1 MEEQMTCNTSTDGR
15 VPPELTVCMA
25 ILMLVHQSLFQNVNW
40 LFIVI
45 HWFIGLTFLVLA
57 HLQALSDNLESMAH
71 GEAVVIVSC
80 FFVFYFILYVFER
93 RKKEIYVLT
102 LQLNKSGGSYLE
114 ETRSQFVLQQ
124 NSPSLPATASISF
137 NPSGSSRHSRR
148 TRGDDASLSSITMS
162 EFNTGAQD
170 TFSAVDPYDDYDN
183 DQYCDRSVNSRR

>member
-1 MEEQMTCNTSTDGR
+1 MTCNTSSDGR

-40 LFIVI
+40 LVIVI

-57 HLQALSDNLESMAH
+57 HLQALSDNPESMAH

-102 LQLNKSGGSYLE
+102 LQLNKSGCSYLE

-124 NSPSLPATASISF
+124 NSPSQAATASISF
-137 NPSGSSRHSRR
+137 NPSGSIRHSRR

-162 EFNTGAQD
+162 EFMAGAQD